1 MNRHGANGQGLHGKR
16 PDRDAVP
23 GEGQRAK
30 DRGPAGDGRAGSVG
44 RRLGRGRRGEQPM
57 VPEAEFT
64 SYYGKPV
71 LKPPVWEARDIAGYF
86 FLGGL
91 AGGSSLLA
99 AGADLT
105 GRPGL
110 SRAAKTG
117 ALGAIGL
124 SLVALVHDL
133 GRPARFINMMR
144 VLKVTS
150 PMSVGTWLLSGY
162 APAAGVAAATA
173 LTGRLPRLGTVATTG
188 AAVLGPA
195 VAAYTAALVA
205 DTAVPAWHDGYREMP
220 FVFTGSGA
228 MAAGGLGLLAAP
240 SGESGPARNL
250 ALAGQVM
257 EMLAFERM
265 TRRMGMV
272 AEPYHTGRGGGYVRA
287 GQVLGALGA
296 TGAAL
301 SGTPAVPAGRA
312 RRIVAAAS
320 GAALMGASIA
330 TRWGVFH
337 AGLASA
343 RDPRYTVVP
352 QRQRLNER
360 ESAKVKPPSSPP
372 EQLPVVPPA

>member
-1 MNRHGANGQGLHGKR
+1 MS
-16 PDRDAVP
+16 
-23 GEGQRAK
+23 
-30 DRGPAGDGRAGSVG
+30 DGRW
-44 RRLGRGRRGEQPM
+44 RRRGGRAERPM
-57 VPEAEFT
+57 VPRAEFT

-71 LKPPVWEARDIAGYF
+71 LNPPVWKGRDIAGYF

-110 SRAAKTG
+110 SRVAKTG
-117 ALGAIGL
+117 ACAAGL
-124 SLVALVHDL
+124 VSLAALIHDL

-144 VLKVTS
+144 VFKVTS

-162 APAAGVAAATA
+162 IPAAAVAAATA
-173 LTGRLPRLGTVATTG
+173 LTGRLPRLGAAATAG
-188 AAVLGPA
+188 AAALGPA
-195 VAAYTAALVA
+195 VAAYTAALIS
-205 DTAVPAWHDGYREMP
+205 DTAVPAWHDGYPEMP

-240 SGESGPARNL
+240 AGESGPARNL
-250 ALAGQVM
+250 ALLGQVM

-265 TRRMGMV
+265 TRRIGMV
-272 AEPYHTGRGGGYVRA
+272 AEPYRAGRGGAYMRA

-301 SGTPAVPAGRA
+301 TGTPLLPAGRP
-312 RRIVAAAS
+312 RRVVAAAA
-320 GAALMGASIA
+320 GAALMGASVA
-330 TRWGVFH
+330 TRLGVFH
-337 AGLASA
+337 AGIASA

-352 QRQRLNER
+352 QRQRLEER
-360 ESAKVKPPSSPP
+360 ARARAGTGTGGHGREIRG
-372 EQLPVVPPA
+372 